1 MKRLVV
7 TACALSGL
15 WSVELAPATEIPAT
29 ATSIAPATEIP
40 ATATSIAPATEV
52 PATVT
57 ALAPVQSPAEI
68 DESGPQFATPTTM
81 DQIGRIVAPV
91 MINGR
96 GPFKLMVDTGAN
108 RSLITTTV
116 ADALGLDYRSAPL
129 VTMNGVTGSAV
140 VPAVAIDRLE
150 AGELVFTGLQVPV
163 LPPHLVGQADGILGI
178 AGLREQRL
186 VVDFE
191 RDRVTIS
198 KAKLWNSDLL
208 RVDAHRVAG
217 GLLAAKAR
225 VGRVRVIAVVDTGG
239 QITLGNRA
247 LQEALRAEARD
258 QIEVLGTT
266 EAIVMGDTARVPDL
280 DFGDVSIRRVRVTFG
295 DFHIF
300 DIWNL
305 NDEPALIIGM
315 DVLGAL
321 GAFMIDFRLAEIHFR
336 A

>member
-1 MKRLVV
+1 MLSPWTTPILPIMKRLVV
-7 TACALSGL
+7 TACALSTL
-15 WSVELAPATEIPAT
+15 WSATL
-29 ATSIAPATEIP
+29 
-40 ATATSIAPATEV
+40 APATEV

-57 ALAPVQSPAEI
+57 SLAPVEPPTTPAVI
-68 DESGPQFATPTTM
+68 DTGPEFATPTTL
-81 DQIGRIVAPV
+81 DKIGRILAPV

-116 ADALGLDYRSAPL
+116 AEALGIDYLSAPL

-140 VPAVAIDRLE
+140 VPAVAIERLE
-150 AGELVFTGLQVPV
+150 AGELVFERLQVPV
-163 LPPHLVGQADGILGI
+163 VAPHLVGGADGILGI

-186 VVDFE
+186 VVDFDK
-191 RDRVTIS
+191 DRVAIS
-198 KAKLWNSDLL
+198 RSKLWETDLL
-208 RVDAHRVAG
+208 RIDAHRVAG

-225 VGRVRVIAVVDTGG
+225 VGRIRVIAIVDTGG

-247 LQEALRAEARD
+247 LQDALRADART
-258 QIEVLGTT
+258 QTEVLGTT
-266 EAIVMGDTARVPDL
+266 ETVIMGDTARVPDL
-280 DFGDVSIRRVRVTFG
+280 RFGEVSIRRVRVTFG

-321 GAFMIDFRLAEIHFR
+321 GAFMIDFRLVEIHVR

>member
-7 TACALSGL
+7 TACALSML
-15 WSVELAPATEIPAT
+15 WSATL
-29 ATSIAPATEIP
+29 
-40 ATATSIAPATEV
+40 APATEV

-57 ALAPVQSPAEI
+57 SLVPVEPPTTTAVI
-68 DESGPQFATPTTM
+68 DTGPEFATPTTL
-81 DQIGRIVAPV
+81 DRIGRILAPV

-116 ADALGLDYRSAPL
+116 AEALGIDYLSAPL

-140 VPAVAIDRLE
+140 VPAVAIERLE
-150 AGELVFTGLQVPV
+150 AGELVFERLQVPV
-163 LPPHLVGQADGILGI
+163 VAPHLVGGADGILGI

-186 VVDFE
+186 VVDFDK
-191 RDRVTIS
+191 DRVAIS
-198 KAKLWNSDLL
+198 RSKLWETDLL
-208 RVDAHRVAG
+208 RIDAHRVAG

-225 VGRVRVIAVVDTGG
+225 VGRIKVIAIVDTGG

-247 LQEALRAEARD
+247 LQDALRADART
-258 QIEVLGTT
+258 QTEVLGTT
-266 EAIVMGDTARVPDL
+266 ETVIMGDTARVPDL
-280 DFGDVSIRRVRVTFG
+280 RFGEVSIRRVRVTFG

-321 GAFMIDFRLAEIHFR
+321 GAFMIDFRLVEIHVR

>member
-1 MKRLVV
+1 MPCGRAAPILILMKRLVV

-15 WSVELAPATEIPAT
+15 WSVELAPATEL
-29 ATSIAPATEIP
+29 P

-52 PATVT
+52 PATAT
-57 ALAPVQSPAEI
+57 SLAPVKPPADVI
-68 DESGPQFATPTTM
+68 DSGPEFATPTTM
-81 DQIGRIVAPV
+81 DRIGRIVAPV

-96 GPFKLMVDTGAN
+96 GPFRLMVDTGAN

-116 ADALGLDYRSAPL
+116 ADALGIDYMTAPL

-163 LPPHLVGQADGILGI
+163 VPPHLVGGAEGILGI

-186 VVDFE
+186 IVDFE

-198 KAKLWNSDLL
+198 KAKIYNSDLF
-208 RVDAHRVAG
+208 RIDAHRVAG

-225 VGRVRVIAVVDTGG
+225 VGRVRVVAVVDTGG

-247 LQEALRAEARD
+247 LQEALRAEART
-258 QIEVLGTT
+258 QTEVLGTT
-266 EAIVMGDTARVPDL
+266 EAVTIGDTARVPNIN
-280 DFGDVSIRRVRVTFG
+280 FGDVSIRRVQVTFG

-300 DIWNL
+300 DIWDL

>member
-7 TACALSGL
+7 TACALAGL
-15 WSVELAPATEIPAT
+15 WGAGLALATEIPAT
-29 ATSIAPATEIP
+29 ATS
-40 ATATSIAPATEV
+40 
-52 PATVT
+52 
-57 ALAPVQSPAEI
+57 LAPVEPPTAVSET
-68 DESGPQFATPTTM
+68 GPEFATPTTM

-116 ADALGLDYRSAPL
+116 ADTLGIDYLSAPQ

-150 AGELVFTGLQVPV
+150 AGELVFESLQVPV
-163 LPPHLVGQADGILGI
+163 LPPHLVGGVDGILGI

-186 VVDFE
+186 VVDFD

-198 KAKLWNSDLL
+198 RSKLWETDLL
-208 RVDAHRVAG
+208 RIDAHRVAG

-225 VGRVRVIAVVDTGG
+225 VGRTRVIAVMDTGG

-247 LQEALRAEARD
+247 LQEALRAQART
-258 QIEVLGTT
+258 QTEVLGTT
-266 EAIVMGDTARVPDL
+266 ETIIVGDTARVPDIR
-280 DFGDVSIRRVRVTFG
+280 FGEVSIRRVLVTFG

-315 DVLGAL
+315 DVLGAM
-321 GAFMIDFRLAEIHFR
+321 GAFMIDFRLAEIHLR
-336 A
+336 G

>member
-7 TACALSGL
+7 TACALSTF
-15 WSVELAPATEIPAT
+15 WSAAL
-29 ATSIAPATEIP
+29 
-40 ATATSIAPATEV
+40 APATEV
-52 PATVT
+52 PAIVT
-57 ALAPVQSPAEI
+57 SLVPVEPPTTTAVI
-68 DESGPQFATPTTM
+68 DTGPEFATPTTL
-81 DQIGRIVAPV
+81 DRIGRILAPV

-116 ADALGLDYRSAPL
+116 AEALGIDYLSAPL

-140 VPAVAIDRLE
+140 VPAVAIERLE
-150 AGELVFTGLQVPV
+150 AGELVFERLQVPV
-163 LPPHLVGQADGILGI
+163 VAPHLVGGADGILGI

-186 VVDFE
+186 VVDFDK
-191 RDRVTIS
+191 DRVAIS
-198 KAKLWNSDLL
+198 RSKLWETDLL
-208 RVDAHRVAG
+208 RIDAHRVAG

-225 VGRVRVIAVVDTGG
+225 VGRIKVIAIVDTGG

-247 LQEALRAEARD
+247 LQDALRADART
-258 QIEVLGTT
+258 QTEVLGTT
-266 EAIVMGDTARVPDL
+266 ETVIMGDTARVPDL
-280 DFGDVSIRRVRVTFG
+280 RFGEVSIRRVRVTFG

-321 GAFMIDFRLAEIHFR
+321 GAFMIDFRLVEIHVR

>member
-1 MKRLVV
+1 MKRLLV
-7 TACALSGL
+7 TACALSGV
-15 WSVELAPATEIPAT
+15 WSATL
-29 ATSIAPATEIP
+29 
-40 ATATSIAPATEV
+40 APATEV
-52 PATVT
+52 PATAT
-57 ALAPVQSPAEI
+57 SLAPVEPPTAII
-68 DESGPQFATPTTM
+68 DTGPEFATPTTM

-116 ADALGLDYRSAPL
+116 ADTLGIDYLSAPQ

-150 AGELVFTGLQVPV
+150 AGELVFESLQVPV
-163 LPPHLVGQADGILGI
+163 LPPHLVGGVDGILGI

-186 VVDFE
+186 VVDFD

-198 KAKLWNSDLL
+198 RSKLWETDLL
-208 RVDAHRVAG
+208 RIDAHRVAG

-225 VGRVRVIAVVDTGG
+225 VGRIRVIAVMDTGG

-247 LQEALRAEARD
+247 LQEALRAQART
-258 QIEVLGTT
+258 QTEVLGTT
-266 EAIVMGDTARVPDL
+266 ETVIMGDTARVPDIR
-280 DFGDVSIRRVRVTFG
+280 FGEVSIRRVLVTFG

-315 DVLGAL
+315 DVLGAM
-321 GAFMIDFRLAEIHFR
+321 GAFMIDFRLAKIHLR
-336 A
+336 G